1 MRALSL
7 MSLQAVEHYK
17 ELLTYV
23 KSAVTRNYS
32 EKSINNM
39 LDFIESRRGF

>member
-1 MRALSL
+1 MCICRRRRVETALSDGAYR
-7 MSLQAVEHYK
+7 QAVEHYK

-32 EKSINNM
+32 EKSV
-39 LDFIESRRGF
+39 